1 MRRFA
6 VAMAVGSI
14 LLAACTSGQTVV
26 EQDGGT
32 TPRVPVQPQF
42 QVAGGLEPF
51 DACDDLLGWIT
62 GHAVDLVGPYGF
74 DGGYGYLAQ
83 DEVFFGEAE
92 TIGGAADAAAETAP
106 RAPATVPGSG
116 DDFTSTNV
124 QELGIDEPDIVKT
137 DGERII
143 VVSGSQ
149 LHVVT
154 IDNDRLTLAGTVD
167 LGFWTQDLFLTGDR
181 VIAVSN
187 GWNDW
192 GGPMPLAETSAD
204 AVWYPSQ
211 AIVTVVEVDITD
223 AGDPTLTSTLRI
235 DGSYVSA
242 RMVHDR
248 VRLVISAGPT
258 GFAWTYPE
266 GSGLRAERDAEA
278 ANRKLVED
286 STIENWVPYYILS
299 DVDGVDRV
307 VDEGVLVD
315 CSRTHHPDEFSGLNT
330 LSLVT
335 LGDESLTIDDATAV
349 FADGQIVY
357 SSADS
362 TYVATTTWLDPVVL
376 ERQGLPDEA
385 ATMIHK
391 FALTERRAGY
401 RASGAVPGYM
411 LSQWSMSEWD
421 GHLRVATTSS
431 PAWWGDSTSESSVSV
446 LAEDDGELITVGRV
460 DGLGKGEQIYAV
472 RFMADRG
479 YVVTFR
485 QVDPL
490 YVLDLSDPERPTVEG
505 ELKIPGYSAY
515 LHPVDDGYLMGI
527 GQDADLDGRTSGT
540 QVSLFDVRDPA
551 DPTRVDRLTISGAS
565 SEVEWDHH
573 AFLHHASSG
582 LTVFPYQRWSW
593 EDDGQGDVVG
603 ALVLTVTEHGI
614 AERGTVSHGDSSW
627 ESMPIRRAMLIDGQL
642 VTVSDAGVM
651 VSDSA
656 SLERLDWV
664 AFPGFEG
671 VFRK

>member
-6 VAMAVGSI
+6 AAMAVGSL
-14 LLAACTSGQTVV
+14 LLAACTSGATVA
-26 EQDGGT
+26 EETSDT
-32 TPRVPVQPQF
+32 TRRVPAQPQF

-51 DACDDLLGWIT
+51 DACEDLLGWIT
-62 GHAVDLVGPYGF
+62 SHAVDLVGPYGF
-74 DGGYGYLAQ
+74 DGAYPYLRG
-83 DEVFFGEAE
+83 DVVFEE
-92 TIGGAADAAAETAP
+92 SIGAGADAAAEAAP
-106 RAPATVPGSG
+106 RSAPTGPAS

-137 DGERII
+137 DGERIV
-143 VVSGSQ
+143 VVSGNQ

-154 IDNDRLTLAGTVD
+154 VANGRLALAGTVD

-192 GGPMPLAETSAD
+192 GGPMPLAELSTD

-211 AIVTVVEVDITD
+211 AIVTVAEVDIAD
-223 AGDPTLTSTLRI
+223 ASDPTMTSTLRI

-242 RMVHDR
+242 RLVHDR
-248 VRLVISAGPT
+248 VRLVISAGPN

-286 STIENWVPYYILS
+286 STIENWLPYYILS
-299 DVDGVDRV
+299 DVAGVDRV
-307 VDEGVLVD
+307 VDEGVLVS

-335 LGDESLTIDDATAV
+335 LGADNLAIDDATAV

-362 TYVATTTWLDPVVL
+362 TYVATTAWLDPVVL

-401 RASGAVPGYM
+401 RASGAVSGYM

-431 PAWWGDSTSESSVSV
+431 PAWWGDSTSESAVTI
-446 LAEDDGELITVGRV
+446 LAEEDGELLTVGRV
-460 DGLGKGEQIYAV
+460 DGLGEGEQIYAV
-472 RFMADRG
+472 RFIADRG

-485 QVDPL
+485 QIDPL
-490 YVLDLSDPERPTVEG
+490 YVVDLSDPERPTVEG

-515 LHPVDDGYLMGI
+515 LHPVDDGYLMGV
-527 GQDADLDGRTSGT
+527 GQDADLEGRTSGT
-540 QVSLFDVRDPA
+540 QVSLFDVRDPG

-573 AFLHHASSG
+573 AFLHHAPSG
-582 LTVFPYQRWSW
+582 LTVFPYQLWSW
-593 EDDGQGDVVG
+593 EGDGQGDVVA

-627 ESMPIRRAMLIDGQL
+627 QSMPIRRAMLIDGQL

-651 VSDSA
+651 ASDA
-656 SLERLDWV
+656 ESLERIDWV
-664 AFPGFEG
+664 AFPGFED

>member
-6 VAMAVGSI
+6 VAMAVGSV
-14 LLAACTSGQTVV
+14 LLAACTSGQAVV
-26 EQDGGT
+26 EQNGGT

-42 QVAGGLEPF
+42 QVTGGLAPF

-74 DGGYGYLAQ
+74 DGGYGYMAR
-83 DEVFFGEAE
+83 DEVFFGDAE
-92 TIGGAADAAAETAP
+92 NIGGRLDAAAESAP
-106 RAPATVPGSG
+106 QATTTVPAFG

-154 IDNDRLTLAGTVD
+154 IDNGRLTLAGTVD

-187 GWNDW
+187 AWDDW
-192 GGPMPLAETSAD
+192 GGPMPLAETGAD
-204 AVWYPSQ
+204 AIWYPSQ
-211 AIVTVVEVDITD
+211 AIVTVTEVDITD
-223 AGDPTLTSTLRI
+223 PGDPTLTSTLRI
-235 DGSYVSA
+235 DGNYVSA

-278 ANRKLVED
+278 ANRELVEE
-286 STIENWVPYYILS
+286 STIENWLPYYVLS

-307 VDEGVLVD
+307 VDEGVLVG

-335 LGDESLTIDDATAV
+335 LGDESLAIEDATAV

-385 ATMIHK
+385 ATMIHR
-391 FALTERRAGY
+391 FALTEHRAGY
-401 RASGAVPGYM
+401 RASGAVTGYM

-431 PAWWGDSTSESSVSV
+431 PVWWGDDTSESAVTV
-446 LAEDDGELITVGRV
+446 LAEEDGELLTVGRV
-460 DGLGKGEQIYAV
+460 DGLGEGEQIYAV
-472 RFMADRG
+472 RFINDRG

-515 LHPVDDGYLMGI
+515 LHPVDDGYLMGV

-540 QVSLFDVRDPA
+540 QVSLFDVRDPGE
-551 DPTRVDRLTISGAS
+551 PNRVDRLTIGGAS

-573 AFLHHASSG
+573 AFLHHAPSG

-627 ESMPIRRAMLIDGQL
+627 ESMPIRRAMLINGDL

-656 SLERLDWV
+656 SLERVAWV
-664 AFPGFEG
+664 AFPGYED

>member
-6 VAMAVGSI
+6 AAMAVGSL
-14 LLAACTSGQTVV
+14 LLAACTSGATVV
-26 EQDGGT
+26 EETSGT
-32 TPRVPVQPQF
+32 TRRVPAQPQF

-51 DACDDLLGWIT
+51 DACEDLLGWIT
-62 GHAVDLVGPYGF
+62 SHAVDLVGPYGF
-74 DGGYGYLAQ
+74 DGAYPYLRG
-83 DEVFFGEAE
+83 DVVFEE
-92 TIGGAADAAAETAP
+92 SIGAGADAAAEAAPQSAPTAP
-106 RAPATVPGSG
+106 TS

-137 DGERII
+137 DGERIV
-143 VVSGSQ
+143 VVSGNR

-154 IDNDRLTLAGTVD
+154 IADGRLALAGTVD

-187 GWNDW
+187 GWDDW
-192 GGPMPLAETSAD
+192 GGPMPLAEMSAD

-211 AIVTVVEVDITD
+211 AIVTVAEVDIAD
-223 AGDPTLTSTLRI
+223 AGDPTVTSTLRI

-248 VRLVISAGPT
+248 VRLVISAGPN

-286 STIENWVPYYILS
+286 STIENWLPYYILS
-299 DVDGVDRV
+299 DVSGIDRV
-307 VDEGVLVD
+307 VDEGVLVS

-335 LGDESLTIDDATAV
+335 LGADSLAIDDATAV

-401 RASGAVPGYM
+401 RASGAVSGYM

-431 PAWWGDSTSESSVSV
+431 PAWWGEATSESAVTV
-446 LAEDDGELITVGRV
+446 LAEEGGELLTVGRV

-472 RFMADRG
+472 RFIADRG

-485 QVDPL
+485 QIDPL
-490 YVLDLSDPERPTVEG
+490 YVLDLSNPERPTVEG

-515 LHPVDDGYLMGI
+515 LHPVDDGYLMGV
-527 GQDADLDGRTSGT
+527 GQDADLEGRTSGT
-540 QVSLFDVRDPA
+540 QASLFDVRDPA
-551 DPTRVDRLTISGAS
+551 NPTRVDRLTISGAS

-573 AFLHHASSG
+573 AFLHHAPTG
-582 LTVFPYQRWSW
+582 LTVFPYQQWSW
-593 EDDGQGDVVG
+593 EGDGQGDVVG

-614 AERGTVSHGDSSW
+614 AERGTVSHGDPSW
-627 ESMPIRRAMLIDGQL
+627 QSMPIRRAMLIDGQL

-651 VSDSA
+651 ASDA
-656 SLERLDWV
+656 VSLERIDWV
-664 AFPGFEG
+664 AFPGFED